1 MILRKRIV
9 RDQRGAAA
17 IEMAFALPI
26 LVVMIWM
33 FVQLAQVYRALAGI
47 QQALGEGAR
56 YATLCINPAAT
67 GCSSPAPGT
76 GTSPAAGTIK
86 AKIRDSVYGIGP
98 GTFLIVDPVA
108 GTSGTGKYFD
118 LQVDYTQPT
127 DMLLFPG
134 PTINV
139 TRKKRV
145 WLAAN

>member
-9 RDQRGAAA
+9 RDQQGAAA

-98 GTFLIVDPVA
+98 GTFDIVDPVP
-108 GTSGTGKYFD
+108 GTSGTGRYFD
-118 LQVDYTQPT
+118 LQVNYTQPT

-139 TRKKRV
+139 ARKKRV
-145 WLAAN
+145 WLAAT